1 MVKWCNA
8 SLPHSLLLKREQSKP
23 GYPLRPKDQKCQ
35 LHFRTSP
42 PKTIISEDVIE
53 DLTVSDRLEND
64 NDGEIIADPRWLK
77 YVALTVLGLVIVG
90 AVFFFINAIEMEI
103 AELVLRERMDA
114 KWELYTDIQN
124 LKK

>member
-1 MVKWCNA
+1 MVQRFAPAALSSIK
-8 SLPHSLLLKREQSKP
+8 SKEQSKP
-23 GYPLRPKDQKCQ
+23 GYPLRPKDRKMSAALQD
-35 LHFRTSP
+35 LTTEE
-42 PKTIISEDVIE
+42 TIISEDVIE
-53 DLTVSDRLEND
+53 DLTVSDELEND